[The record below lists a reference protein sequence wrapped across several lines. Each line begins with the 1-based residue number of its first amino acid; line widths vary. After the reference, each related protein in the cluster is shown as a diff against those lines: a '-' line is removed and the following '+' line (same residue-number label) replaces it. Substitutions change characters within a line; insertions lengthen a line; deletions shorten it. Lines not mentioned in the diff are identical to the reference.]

1 MHAWRPVLHACF
13 ENSPYLGHWH
23 SQPGWWNFKQ
33 KCDVVSAYSRVSCV
47 TCQYTI
53 GCPGQSVPSGQCG
66 LLVRTG
72 SGVGPVRW
80 CELSDGWTSSARTRA
95 MGLGRCRGWWVWVS
109 VLYCQHQ
116 PPARV
121 NGPVGT
127 RQCRAGCHQ
136 PLQRKIL
143 SLKWTLVAIPYCE
156 GNSLWWDNA
165 RKKIYY
171 CGWIGAM
178 LSSLACGH
186 SSVILITQL

>member
-1 MHAWRPVLHACF
+1 MHAWRPVLHASRIVSISDTDTASRDD
-13 ENSPYLGHWH
+13 EISSRNVMSSVRNP
-23 SQPGWWNFKQ
+23 
-33 KCDVVSAYSRVSCV
+33 VSAVLPVNIPLDVRVSRSRVASA
-47 TCQYTI
+47 
-53 GCPGQSVPSGQCG
+53 GCWWEQAVVWVLWDDVSSVMA
-66 LLVRTG
+66 
-72 SGVGPVRW
+72 GPAQQ
-80 CELSDGWTSSARTRA
+80 GH
-95 MGLGRCRGWWVWVS
+95 GGPGRCRGWWVWVS